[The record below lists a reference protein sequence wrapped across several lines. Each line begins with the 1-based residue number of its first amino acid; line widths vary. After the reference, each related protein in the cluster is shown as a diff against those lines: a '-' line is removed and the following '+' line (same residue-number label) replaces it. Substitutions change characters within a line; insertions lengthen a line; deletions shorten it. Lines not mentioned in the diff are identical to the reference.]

1 MYMADYDKNKES
13 SFLKY
18 WDVNNFY
25 GWAMWQNL
33 PVGRFIWVGNSSKF
47 NENFIKNYNED
58 NNIEYFL
65 KGDVQHLEELRELHN
80 DLPFFWKGW
89 KLDRLRNF

>member
-1 MYMADYDKNKES
+1 MYVTDYDKIKES

-33 PVGRFIWVGNSSKF
+33 PVGGFIWVGNSSKF
-47 NENFIKNYNED
+47 NENFIKNCNED
-58 NNIEYFL
+58 SNIEYFL
-65 KGDVQHLEELRELHN
+65 KGDVQLRELHN
-80 DLPFFWKGW
+80 DLRFFLERVKIG
-89 KLDRLRNF
+89 

>member
-1 MYMADYDKNKES
+1 MYMTDYDKIKES
-13 SFLKY
+13 SFLKH

-33 PVGRFIWVGNSSKF
+33 PVGGFIWVGNSSKF

-58 NNIEYFL
+58 SNIEYFL